1 MFEKEI
7 SFIKSLFN
15 KENIALHEPC
25 FIGNEK
31 KYLLECI
38 DSGFVSSVG
47 EFVTRFEEALKEKTK
62 ARFVIATNTGTAAL
76 HIALLANGIDENCEV
91 ITQSISF
98 VATANAIAYTG
109 AKPVFLDIDE
119 NTLSLSPK
127 ALEHFLENQTYQK
140 DNLSYNKTTH
150 KPIKACVI
158 MHTFGLSAHIKAIK
172 ELCEK
177 YHILLIEDAAE
188 ALGSTYENKALGTF
202 GKCGILS
209 FNGNKII
216 TGGCG
221 GAILSDDENL
231 AKLARHLSTT
241 AKIPHPYEY
250 DHDRIAYNYRLCNIN
265 AAILLAGLENLELF
279 LENKRELAKIYKDF
293 FKNHDKCKF
302 IDEKSNE
309 KSNFWLNTLLFKDE
323 NLRNIFLEECLKN
336 NIFVRPVWKS
346 LPSLKAFQNCQSNE
360 LINTKKLEKRLIN
373 LPSSVRIE
381 IKRNDGC
388 ILYFCHYSFI
398 FLDHIFIVKSF

>member
-1 MFEKEI
+1 MFKKEI

-150 KPIKACVI
+150 KLIKACVI

-265 AAILLAGLENLELF
+265 AAILFAGLENLELF

-309 KSNFWLNTLLFKDE
+309 KSNFWLNTLLFKNE

-373 LPSSVRIE
+373 LPSSVRIA
-381 IKRNDGC
+381 N
-388 ILYFCHYSFI
+388 
-398 FLDHIFIVKSF
+398 

>member
-1 MFEKEI
+1 MFKKEI

-62 ARFVIATNTGTAAL
+62 TRFVIATNTGTAAL

-150 KPIKACVI
+150 KLIKACVI

-231 AKLARHLSTT
+231 AKLARHFSTT

-336 NIFVRPVWKS
+336 NIFVRPIWKS

-360 LINTKKLEKRLIN
+360 LINTKNLEKRLVN
-373 LPSSVRIE
+373 LPSSVRIANKKE
-381 IKRNDGC
+381 
-388 ILYFCHYSFI
+388 
-398 FLDHIFIVKSF
+398 

>member
-15 KENIALHEPC
+15 QENIALHEPC

-38 DSGFVSSVG
+38 DNGFVSSVG

-62 ARFVIATNTGTAAL
+62 VRFVIATNTGTAAL

-336 NIFVRPVWKS
+336 NIFVRPIWKS

-360 LINTKKLEKRLIN
+360 LINTKNLEKRLVN
-373 LPSSVRIE
+373 LPSSVRIANKKE
-381 IKRNDGC
+381 
-388 ILYFCHYSFI
+388 
-398 FLDHIFIVKSF
+398 

>member
-188 ALGSTYENKALGTF
+188 ALGSTYENKTLGTF

-231 AKLARHLSTT
+231 VKLARHLSTT

-336 NIFVRPVWKS
+336 NIFVRPIWKS

-373 LPSSVRIE
+373 LPSSVRIANKKE
-381 IKRNDGC
+381 
-388 ILYFCHYSFI
+388 
-398 FLDHIFIVKSF
+398 

>member
-62 ARFVIATNTGTAAL
+62 TRFVIATNTGTAAL

-265 AAILLAGLENLELF
+265 AAILFAGLENLELF

-309 KSNFWLNTLLFKDE
+309 KSNFWLNTLLFKNE

-336 NIFVRPVWKS
+336 NIFVRPIWKS

-373 LPSSVRIE
+373 LPSSVRIANKKE
-381 IKRNDGC
+381 
-388 ILYFCHYSFI
+388 
-398 FLDHIFIVKSF
+398 

>member
-62 ARFVIATNTGTAAL
+62 TRFVIATNTGTAAL
-76 HIALLANGIDENCEV
+76 HIALLANDIDENCEV

-150 KPIKACVI
+150 KLIKACVI

-373 LPSSVRIE
+373 LPSSVRIANKKE
-381 IKRNDGC
+381 
-388 ILYFCHYSFI
+388 
-398 FLDHIFIVKSF
+398 

>member
-76 HIALLANGIDENCEV
+76 HIALLANNIDENCEV

-109 AKPVFLDIDE
+109 AKPIFLDIDE

-127 ALEHFLENQTYQK
+127 ALEHFLENETYQK

-150 KPIKACVI
+150 KAIKACII
-158 MHTFGLSAHIKAIK
+158 MHTFGLSAHIKALK

-231 AKLARHLSTT
+231 AKLAKHLSTT

-250 DHDRIAYNYRLCNIN
+250 DHDRIAYNYRLCNVN
-265 AAILLAGLENLELF
+265 AAILLAGFENLEFF

-293 FKNHDKCKF
+293 FKNHNKCEF

-323 NLRNIFLEECLKN
+323 NLRNIFLKECLENK
-336 NIFVRPVWKS
+336 IFSRPIWKS
-346 LPSLKAFQNCQSNE
+346 LPSLKAFQNCQSDE
-360 LINTKKLEKRLIN
+360 LINTKNLEKRLVN
-373 LPSSVRIE
+373 LPSSVRR
-381 IKRNDGC
+381 K
-388 ILYFCHYSFI
+388 
-398 FLDHIFIVKSF
+398 

>member
-188 ALGSTYENKALGTF
+188 ALGSTYENKTLGTF

-231 AKLARHLSTT
+231 VKLARHLSTT

-302 IDEKSNE
+302 IDEKSN
-309 KSNFWLNTLLFKDE
+309 FWLNTLLFKNE

-373 LPSSVRIE
+373 LPSSVRI
-381 IKRNDGC
+381 K
-388 ILYFCHYSFI
+388 
-398 FLDHIFIVKSF
+398 K

>member
-1 MFEKEI
+1 MFKKEI

-309 KSNFWLNTLLFKDE
+309 RSNFWLNTLLFKNE

-336 NIFVRPVWKS
+336 NIFVRPIWKS

-360 LINTKKLEKRLIN
+360 LINTKNLEKRLVN
-373 LPSSVRIE
+373 LPSSVRIANKKE
-381 IKRNDGC
+381 
-388 ILYFCHYSFI
+388 
-398 FLDHIFIVKSF
+398 

>member
-323 NLRNIFLEECLKN
+323 NLKNIFLEECLKN
-336 NIFVRPVWKS
+336 NIFVRPIWKS

-360 LINTKKLEKRLIN
+360 LINTKNLEKRLVN
-373 LPSSVRIE
+373 LPSSVRIANKKE
-381 IKRNDGC
+381 
-388 ILYFCHYSFI
+388 
-398 FLDHIFIVKSF
+398 

>member
-1 MFEKEI
+1 MFKKEI

-188 ALGSTYENKALGTF
+188 ALGSTYENKTLGTF

-231 AKLARHLSTT
+231 VKLARHLSTT

-373 LPSSVRIE
+373 LPSSIRIANKKE
-381 IKRNDGC
+381 
-388 ILYFCHYSFI
+388 
-398 FLDHIFIVKSF
+398 

>member
-1 MFEKEI
+1 MFKKEI
-7 SFIKSLFN
+7 FFIKSLFN

-62 ARFVIATNTGTAAL
+62 TRFVIATNTGTAAL

-119 NTLSLSPK
+119 NTLSLSSK

-265 AAILLAGLENLELF
+265 AAILFAGLENLELF

-309 KSNFWLNTLLFKDE
+309 KSNFWLNTLLFKNE

-373 LPSSVRIE
+373 LPSSVRIANKKE
-381 IKRNDGC
+381 
-388 ILYFCHYSFI
+388 
-398 FLDHIFIVKSF
+398 

>member
-1 MFEKEI
+1 MFKKEI

-15 KENIALHEPC
+15 QENIALHEPC

-140 DNLSYNKTTH
+140 DNFSYNKTTH
-150 KPIKACVI
+150 KLIKACVI

-309 KSNFWLNTLLFKDE
+309 KSNFWLNTLLFKNE

-373 LPSSVRIE
+373 LPSSVRIANKKE
-381 IKRNDGC
+381 
-388 ILYFCHYSFI
+388 
-398 FLDHIFIVKSF
+398 

>member
-188 ALGSTYENKALGTF
+188 ALGSTYENKTLGTF

-231 AKLARHLSTT
+231 VKLARHLSTT

-309 KSNFWLNTLLFKDE
+309 RSNFWLNTLLFKNE

-373 LPSSVRIE
+373 LPSSVR
-381 IKRNDGC
+381 RN
-388 ILYFCHYSFI
+388 
-398 FLDHIFIVKSF
+398 

>member
-1 MFEKEI
+1 MFKKEI

-188 ALGSTYENKALGTF
+188 ALGSTYENKTLGTF

-231 AKLARHLSTT
+231 VKLARHLSTT

-323 NLRNIFLEECLKN
+323 NLRNIFLEECLENK
-336 NIFVRPVWKS
+336 IFSRPIWKS
-346 LPSLKAFQNCQSNE
+346 LPSLKAFQNCQSDE
-360 LINTKKLEKRLIN
+360 LINTKNLEKRLIN
-373 LPSSVRIE
+373 LPSSIR
-381 IKRNDGC
+381 RN
-388 ILYFCHYSFI
+388 
-398 FLDHIFIVKSF
+398 

>member
-38 DSGFVSSVG
+38 DSGFVSSMG

-62 ARFVIATNTGTAAL
+62 TRFVVATNTGTAAL

-98 VATANAIAYTG
+98 VATANAITYTG

-202 GKCGILS
+202 GQCGILS

-241 AKIPHPYEY
+241 AKISHPYEY
-250 DHDRIAYNYRLCNIN
+250 DHDRVAYNYRLCNIN

-302 IDEKSNE
+302 VDEKSNE

-346 LPSLKAFQNCQSNE
+346 LPSLKAFQNCQSDE
-360 LINTKKLEKRLIN
+360 LINTKNLEKHLVN
-373 LPSSVRIE
+373 LPSSVRIANKKE
-381 IKRNDGC
+381 
-388 ILYFCHYSFI
+388 
-398 FLDHIFIVKSF
+398 

>member
-38 DSGFVSSVG
+38 DNGFVSSVG

-158 MHTFGLSAHIKAIK
+158 MHTFGLSAHIKALK

-177 YHILLIEDAAE
+177 YRILLIEDAAE

-250 DHDRIAYNYRLCNIN
+250 DHDMIAYNYRLCNVN
-265 AAILLAGLENLELF
+265 AAILFAGLENLELF

-309 KSNFWLNTLLFKDE
+309 KSNFWLNTLLFKNE

-373 LPSSVRIE
+373 LPSSVRIANKKE
-381 IKRNDGC
+381 
-388 ILYFCHYSFI
+388 
-398 FLDHIFIVKSF
+398 

>member
-1 MFEKEI
+1 MFKKEI

-250 DHDRIAYNYRLCNIN
+250 DHDMIAYNYRLCNVN
-265 AAILLAGLENLELF
+265 AAILLAGLENLEPF

-293 FKNHDKCKF
+293 FKNHDKCEF

-346 LPSLKAFQNCQSNE
+346 LPSLKAFQDCQSDE
-360 LINTKKLEKRLIN
+360 LINTKNLEKRLVN
-373 LPSSVRIE
+373 LPSSVRR
-381 IKRNDGC
+381 K
-388 ILYFCHYSFI
+388 
-398 FLDHIFIVKSF
+398 

>member
-231 AKLARHLSTT
+231 AKLARHVSTT

-373 LPSSVRIE
+373 LPSSVRIAN
-381 IKRNDGC
+381 KNLG
-388 ILYFCHYSFI
+388 LS
-398 FLDHIFIVKSF
+398 

>member
-62 ARFVIATNTGTAAL
+62 TRFVIATNTGTAAL
-76 HIALLANGIDENCEV
+76 HIALLANNIDENCEV

-109 AKPVFLDIDE
+109 AKPIFLDIDE

-127 ALEHFLENQTYQK
+127 ALEHFLKNETYQK
-140 DNLSYNKTTH
+140 DNLSYNKITH
-150 KPIKACVI
+150 KAIKACII
-158 MHTFGLSAHIKAIK
+158 MHTFGLSAHIKALK

-231 AKLARHLSTT
+231 AKLAKHLSTT

-250 DHDRIAYNYRLCNIN
+250 DHDRIAYNYRLCNVN

-279 LENKRELAKIYKDF
+279 LENKRELAKIYKNF
-293 FKNHDKCKF
+293 FKNHDKCEF
-302 IDEKSNE
+302 IDEKNNE

-336 NIFVRPVWKS
+336 NISIRPVWKS
-346 LPSLKAFQNCQSNE
+346 LPSLKAFQNCQSDE
-360 LINTKKLEKRLIN
+360 LINTKNLEKRLVN
-373 LPSSVRIE
+373 LPSSVRR
-381 IKRNDGC
+381 K
-388 ILYFCHYSFI
+388 
-398 FLDHIFIVKSF
+398 

>member
-1 MFEKEI
+1 MFKKEI

-150 KPIKACVI
+150 KLIKACVI

-188 ALGSTYENKALGTF
+188 ALGSIYENKALGTF

-309 KSNFWLNTLLFKDE
+309 KSNFWLNTLLFKNE

-336 NIFVRPVWKS
+336 NIFVRPIWKS

-373 LPSSVRIE
+373 LPSSVRIANKKE
-381 IKRNDGC
+381 
-388 ILYFCHYSFI
+388 
-398 FLDHIFIVKSF
+398 

>member
-1 MFEKEI
+1 MFKKEI

-150 KPIKACVI
+150 KLIKACVI

-265 AAILLAGLENLELF
+265 AAILFAGLENLELF

-323 NLRNIFLEECLKN
+323 NLRNIFLEECLEN
-336 NIFVRPVWKS
+336 NIFVRPIWKS
-346 LPSLKAFQNCQSNE
+346 LPSLKAFQNCQSDE
-360 LINTKKLEKRLIN
+360 LINTKNLEKRLVN
-373 LPSSVRIE
+373 LPSSVR
-381 IKRNDGC
+381 RN
-388 ILYFCHYSFI
+388 
-398 FLDHIFIVKSF
+398 

>member
-15 KENIALHEPC
+15 KKNIALHEPC

-109 AKPVFLDIDE
+109 AKPIFLDIDE

-150 KPIKACVI
+150 KLIKACVI

-250 DHDRIAYNYRLCNIN
+250 DHDRIAYNYRICNIN

-373 LPSSVRIE
+373 LPSSVRIANKKE
-381 IKRNDGC
+381 
-388 ILYFCHYSFI
+388 
-398 FLDHIFIVKSF
+398 

>member
-1 MFEKEI
+1 MFKKEI

-150 KPIKACVI
+150 KLIKACVI

-231 AKLARHLSTT
+231 AKLAKHLSTT

-309 KSNFWLNTLLFKDE
+309 KSNFWLNTLLFKNE

-336 NIFVRPVWKS
+336 NIFVRPIWKS

-360 LINTKKLEKRLIN
+360 LINTKNLEKRLVN
-373 LPSSVRIE
+373 LPSSVRIANKKE
-381 IKRNDGC
+381 
-388 ILYFCHYSFI
+388 
-398 FLDHIFIVKSF
+398 

>member
-1 MFEKEI
+1 MFKKEI

-241 AKIPHPYEY
+241 AKISHPYEY

-309 KSNFWLNTLLFKDE
+309 RSNFWLNTLLFKNE

-360 LINTKKLEKRLIN
+360 LINTKNLEKRLIN
-373 LPSSVRIE
+373 LPSSVRIANKKE
-381 IKRNDGC
+381 
-388 ILYFCHYSFI
+388 
-398 FLDHIFIVKSF
+398 

>member
-1 MFEKEI
+1 MFKKEI

-62 ARFVIATNTGTAAL
+62 TRFVIATNTGTAAL

-150 KPIKACVI
+150 KLIKACVI

-265 AAILLAGLENLELF
+265 AAILFAGLENLELF

-309 KSNFWLNTLLFKDE
+309 KSNFWLNTLLFKNE

-373 LPSSVRIE
+373 LPSSVRIANKKE
-381 IKRNDGC
+381 
-388 ILYFCHYSFI
+388 
-398 FLDHIFIVKSF
+398 

>member
-15 KENIALHEPC
+15 QENIALHEPC

-127 ALEHFLENQTYQK
+127 ALEHFLENQTYRK

-150 KPIKACVI
+150 KLIKACVI

-373 LPSSVRIE
+373 LPSSVRIANKKE
-381 IKRNDGC
+381 
-388 ILYFCHYSFI
+388 
-398 FLDHIFIVKSF
+398 

>member
-1 MFEKEI
+1 MFKKEI

-336 NIFVRPVWKS
+336 NIFVRPIWKS

-360 LINTKKLEKRLIN
+360 LINTKNLEKRLVN
-373 LPSSVRIE
+373 LPSSVR
-381 IKRNDGC
+381 RN
-388 ILYFCHYSFI
+388 
-398 FLDHIFIVKSF
+398 

>member
-62 ARFVIATNTGTAAL
+62 TRFVIATNTGTAAL

-336 NIFVRPVWKS
+336 NIFVRPIWKS

-373 LPSSVRIE
+373 LPSSVRI
-381 IKRNDGC
+381 K
-388 ILYFCHYSFI
+388 
-398 FLDHIFIVKSF
+398 K

>member
-1 MFEKEI
+1 MFKKET

-150 KPIKACVI
+150 KLIKACVI

-265 AAILLAGLENLELF
+265 AAILFAGLENLELF

-309 KSNFWLNTLLFKDE
+309 KSNFWLNTLLFKNE

-373 LPSSVRIE
+373 LPSSVRIANKKE
-381 IKRNDGC
+381 
-388 ILYFCHYSFI
+388 
-398 FLDHIFIVKSF
+398 

>member
-360 LINTKKLEKRLIN
+360 LINTKKLEKRLVN
-373 LPSSVRIE
+373 LPSSVRR
-381 IKRNDGC
+381 K
-388 ILYFCHYSFI
+388 
-398 FLDHIFIVKSF
+398 

>member
-15 KENIALHEPC
+15 KKNIALHEPC

-109 AKPVFLDIDE
+109 AKPIFLDIDE

-150 KPIKACVI
+150 KLIKACVI

-250 DHDRIAYNYRLCNIN
+250 DHDRIAYNYRICNIN

-373 LPSSVRIE
+373 LPSSVRI
-381 IKRNDGC
+381 K
-388 ILYFCHYSFI
+388 
-398 FLDHIFIVKSF
+398 K

>member
-231 AKLARHLSTT
+231 AKLAKHLSTT

-309 KSNFWLNTLLFKDE
+309 KSNFWLNTLLFKNE
-323 NLRNIFLEECLKN
+323 NLRNIFLEECLENK
-336 NIFVRPVWKS
+336 IFSRPIWKS

-360 LINTKKLEKRLIN
+360 LINTKNLEKRLVN
-373 LPSSVRIE
+373 LPSSVR
-381 IKRNDGC
+381 RN
-388 ILYFCHYSFI
+388 
-398 FLDHIFIVKSF
+398 

>member
-1 MFEKEI
+1 MFKKEI

-150 KPIKACVI
+150 KLIKACVI

-231 AKLARHLSTT
+231 AKPARHLSTT

-336 NIFVRPVWKS
+336 NIFVRPIWKS

-360 LINTKKLEKRLIN
+360 LINTKNLEKRLVN
-373 LPSSVRIE
+373 LPSSVRIANKKE
-381 IKRNDGC
+381 
-388 ILYFCHYSFI
+388 
-398 FLDHIFIVKSF
+398 

>member
-1 MFEKEI
+1 MFKKEI

-15 KENIALHEPC
+15 KENITLHEPC

-309 KSNFWLNTLLFKDE
+309 KSNFWLNTLLFKNE

-373 LPSSVRIE
+373 LPSSVR
-381 IKRNDGC
+381 RN
-388 ILYFCHYSFI
+388 
-398 FLDHIFIVKSF
+398 

>member
-62 ARFVIATNTGTAAL
+62 TRFVIATNTGTAAL

-150 KPIKACVI
+150 KLIKACVI

-360 LINTKKLEKRLIN
+360 LINTKNLEKRLVN
-373 LPSSVRIE
+373 LPSSVRI
-381 IKRNDGC
+381 K
-388 ILYFCHYSFI
+388 
-398 FLDHIFIVKSF
+398 K

>member
-250 DHDRIAYNYRLCNIN
+250 DHDRIAYNYRLCSIN

-373 LPSSVRIE
+373 LPSSVRIANKKE
-381 IKRNDGC
+381 
-388 ILYFCHYSFI
+388 
-398 FLDHIFIVKSF
+398 

>member
-38 DSGFVSSVG
+38 DNGFVSSVG

-150 KPIKACVI
+150 KLIKACVI

-336 NIFVRPVWKS
+336 NIFVRPIWKS

-360 LINTKKLEKRLIN
+360 LINTKNLEKRLVN
-373 LPSSVRIE
+373 LPSSVRIANKKE
-381 IKRNDGC
+381 
-388 ILYFCHYSFI
+388 
-398 FLDHIFIVKSF
+398 

>member
-38 DSGFVSSVG
+38 DSGFVSSIG

-62 ARFVIATNTGTAAL
+62 TRFVIATNTGTAAL

-127 ALEHFLENQTYQK
+127 TLEHFLENQTYQK

-150 KPIKACVI
+150 KLIKACVI

-265 AAILLAGLENLELF
+265 AAILFAGLENLELF

-309 KSNFWLNTLLFKDE
+309 KSNFWLNTLLFKNE

-373 LPSSVRIE
+373 LPSSVRIANKKE
-381 IKRNDGC
+381 
-388 ILYFCHYSFI
+388 
-398 FLDHIFIVKSF
+398 

>member
-1 MFEKEI
+1 MFKKEI

-150 KPIKACVI
+150 KLIKACVI

-231 AKLARHLSTT
+231 AKLAKHLSTT

-309 KSNFWLNTLLFKDE
+309 KSNFWLNTLLFKNE

-336 NIFVRPVWKS
+336 NIFVRPIWKS
-346 LPSLKAFQNCQSNE
+346 LPSLKAFQNCQSDE
-360 LINTKKLEKRLIN
+360 LINTKNLEKRLVN
-373 LPSSVRIE
+373 LPSSVR
-381 IKRNDGC
+381 RN
-388 ILYFCHYSFI
+388 
-398 FLDHIFIVKSF
+398 